1 MSKTLIIGRE
11 GQQTEVIVDESVSR
25 HHLSMTLS
33 DNPQKPYHIQLVK
46 PELKL
51 IVNGENLFE
60 SDINENDQ
68 ILIGSN
74 RFLID
79 TKRLINDFRCI
90 EFHHK
95 ENPMISKINHKEEIE
110 TQSVPADNE
119 SKFSLTFYL
128 VNALT
133 IVLFVFSW
141 LIKSNHYLYLVTL
154 IALLLSVAASIYL
167 YSKNKK

>member
-11 GQQTEVIVDESVSR
+11 GQQSEIIVDESVSR
-25 HHLSMTLS
+25 QHLSMTLS
-33 DNPQKPYHIQLVK
+33 DNPLKPFHIKLMK

-79 TKRLINDFRCI
+79 TTRLINDFCSI
-90 EFHHK
+90 ESQPK
-95 ENPMISKINHKEEIE
+95 EKLNISIVKPKEKIE
-110 TQSVPADNE
+110 TQSVIANKD
-119 SKFSLTFYL
+119 SKFSLSFYL

-133 IVLFVFSW
+133 IVLIVFSW
-141 LIKSNHYLYLVTL
+141 LIKSNHYLYLFTL